1 MIYCMTQLKEKN
13 IENFLSFVL
22 SESYKIKHDEDSLAE
37 VLYLMTVENKS
48 DQDKKIEGDYYIF
61 RPLSL
66 IRKAYNLYMNDGNIK
81 DVKSLIKRAIKML
94 SGRKDNLII
103 SFSDMSR
110 MIKNKIH
117 DKDDSYNFFID
128 HITYLNYAGG
138 GFNEN
143 VEDNNKSCSENV
155 VNSNHDLYTYIREN
169 FMMDKMTDVSIY
181 KLADSIK
188 RIVLPKVSNLSLLN
202 DIIRECFVIL
212 QNNLGDMDKDKIEEF
227 FLNRSSDYK
236 YIALWARIRM
246 AWVSKIK
253 KMQSNNPNVKR
264 GRKSKKSK

>member
-1 MIYCMTQLKEKN
+1 MTQLKEKN

-66 IRKAYNLYMNDGNIK
+66 IRKAYALYMSDSDIK
-81 DVKSLIKRAIKML
+81 EVKSLIKKGIKML
-94 SGRKDNLII
+94 SGRKNNLII

-117 DKDDSYNFFID
+117 DKDDDSYDFFID
-128 HITYLNYAGG
+128 HITYLNYSDSS
-138 GFNEN
+138 FNEN
-143 VEDNNKSCSENV
+143 VEDNSNNCSVDIVEPNQ
-155 VNSNHDLYTYIREN
+155 DLYTYIKES
-169 FMMDKMTDVSIY
+169 FIIDKMTDVSIS

-188 RIVLPKVSNLSLLN
+188 RIVLPKVHNPSLLN

-253 KMQSNNPNVKR
+253 KMQSNKSNVKR
-264 GRKSKKSK
+264 GRKRKKSK

>member
-1 MIYCMTQLKEKN
+1 MTQLKEKN

-22 SESYKIKHDEDSLAE
+22 SESHKIKHDEDSLAE

-48 DQDKKIEGDYYIF
+48 EQDKKIEGDYYIF
-61 RPLSL
+61 KPLSL
-66 IRKAYNLYMNDGNIK
+66 IKKAYDLYMNDGSIK
-81 DVKSLIKRAIKML
+81 EVKALIKRGIKML
-94 SGRKDNLII
+94 SGRRDNVMI
-103 SFSDMSR
+103 SFSDMSK

-117 DKDDSYNFFID
+117 DKNDESYDFFID
-128 HITYLNYAGG
+128 HITYLNYAENC
-138 GFNEN
+138 FNDN
-143 VEDNNKSCSENV
+143 VEDNSNSCSESVASPNQ
-155 VNSNHDLYTYIREN
+155 DLSAYIRESSII
-169 FMMDKMTDVSIY
+169 DKMTDISIS

-188 RIVLPKVSNLSLLN
+188 RIVLPKVHNPSLLN

-253 KMQSNNPNVKR
+253 KMQSNSNIKR
-264 GRKSKKSK
+264 GRKRKKSK